1 MRLWEQKNLPW
12 RTSNCVKGDFNI
24 RQETF
29 YNSSKSFIQKIK
41 EFLKKLLM
49 FYSPQ
54 STPSFTEFYWV
65 MNYKLWFLILHG
77 MTPWALATTRYF
89 ALLNNSSFSLK
100 AVWMTITKKEKKN
113 SVRLSVL
120 RGEKTAITKKRK
132 PKKHPSPV
140 FRTLRFSQ
148 RTKYH
153 LTFFTVLI
161 MLLSM
166 K

>member
-1 MRLWEQKNLPW
+1 MISDFARHDTLSVSDNEIFRFAQQLVFLPKGRLN
-12 RTSNCVKGDFNI
+12 D
-24 RQETF
+24 
-29 YNSSKSFIQKIK
+29 
-41 EFLKKLLM
+41 
-49 FYSPQ
+49 
-54 STPSFTEFYWV
+54 
-65 MNYKLWFLILHG
+65 NYKK
-77 MTPWALATTRYF
+77 R
-89 ALLNNSSFSLK
+89 
-100 AVWMTITKKEKKN
+100 EKN